1 MAIHQIRKGLD
12 LPITGEPRQKIE
24 DARSTTRV
32 ALIAHDYVGMKPRM
46 AVKVG
51 DAVKRGSLLFEDRKA
66 DDVRY
71 TAPGAGTVVAIN
83 RGAKRALQS
92 IVIELNEREVAGQIT
107 EADRVTFEH
116 FLGKPAHAYSR
127 EQVQE
132 LLFESGLWTSFRTRP
147 FSKVPSPNT
156 KPHALFITA
165 ADTNPLAPSVD
176 VVVEENKQSFCTG
189 LEIVK
194 RLCEGAVYL
203 CRGQGSSVGAYEVE
217 GIRVE
222 EFQGAHPAGLVG
234 THIHYLAPVHLNRTV
249 WHINYQDVLAIG
261 RLFETGE
268 LDVSHVVSLAGPA
281 VKKPRLLRTR
291 MGAFLDELVDGEL
304 KSGENRVVSGS
315 VLSGRKADGEV
326 HGYLGRY
333 HHQIS
338 CLAED
343 RERVFMGWLSL
354 GAKMFSLI
362 PTHIGRFVTKK
373 FDFTTTTHGSKRDMV
388 PIGLYEKVMPLDIM
402 PTFLLRSLM
411 SGDRERAIDLG
422 CLELDEEDLGLC
434 TFVDPGKNDFGRILR
449 EQLTIIEKEG

>member
-1 MAIHQIRKGLD
+1 MAIHKIRKGLD
-12 LPITGEPRQKIE
+12 LPISGEPRQTIE
-24 DARSTTRV
+24 DAPSTSRV
-32 ALIAHDYVGMKPRM
+32 ALMASDYIGMKPRM

-51 DAVKRGSLLFEDRKA
+51 DVVKRGQLMFEDRKA

-83 RGAKRALQS
+83 RGARRALQS
-92 IVIELNEREVAGQIT
+92 LVIELNERAGGPSPDDQ
-107 EADRVTFEH
+107 VVFEH
-116 FLGKPAHAYSR
+116 YTGKPVTELGR
-127 EQVQE
+127 EQIQA
-132 LLFESGLWTSFRTRP
+132 LLFESGLWTSLRTRP
-147 FSKVPSPNT
+147 FSKVPSPNS
-156 KPHALFITA
+156 KPTALFITA
-165 ADTNPLAPSVD
+165 ADTNPLAPRVD
-176 VVVEENKQSFCTG
+176 VVLEGHEDTFCVG
-189 LEIVK
+189 LEAIK
-194 RLCEGAVYL
+194 RLCEGPVYL
-203 CRGQGSSVGAYEVE
+203 CKGQNSRVGAYEVE
-217 GIRVE
+217 DIRVE

-234 THIHYLAPVHLNRTV
+234 THIHFLQPVHLGKTV

-261 RLFETGE
+261 RLFTTGQ
-268 LDVSHVVSLAGPA
+268 LDVSHVVALAGPA

-291 MGAFLDELVDGEL
+291 IGANLDELTDGEL
-304 KSGENRVVSGS
+304 KSGENRVISGS
-315 VLSGRKADGEV
+315 VLSGRKADGEAL
-326 HGYLGRY
+326 GYLGRY

-343 RERVFMGWLSL
+343 RERVFFGWLSL

-388 PIGLYEKVMPLDIM
+388 PIGLFEKVMPLDIM

-434 TFVDPGKNDFGRILR
+434 TFVDPGKNDFGQILR